1 MCRCLAFVLGYFA
14 DMAKAAR
21 SCEVLRLETRNL
33 STGHDVET
41 PKLLDGPYARI
52 FGILTWPDRPLPRP
66 SAWRSICVRPKKAAG
81 GLGEL
86 VWVACRPTGLFGGRE
101 SRILYTDHHCRIEEM
116 PSIT

>member
-1 MCRCLAFVLGYFA
+1 
-14 DMAKAAR
+14 MAKAAR

-33 STGHDVET
+33 STGHDVEK

-66 SAWRSICVRPKKAAG
+66 SAWRPICVRPKKAAG

-86 VWVACRPTGLFGGRE
+86 VWVACSPTGLFGASEDVSLGSCTLITTVE
-101 SRILYTDHHCRIEEM
+101 LQKCRRL
-116 PSIT
+116 PNG

>member
-1 MCRCLAFVLGYFA
+1 
-14 DMAKAAR
+14 MAKAAR
-21 SCEVLRLETRNL
+21 SCEVLRLDTRNL

-86 VWVACRPTGLFGGRE
+86 VWVACIDRPASSEDVSLGSCTL
-101 SRILYTDHHCRIEEM
+101 
-116 PSIT
+116 ITTVELQKCFRLPNG